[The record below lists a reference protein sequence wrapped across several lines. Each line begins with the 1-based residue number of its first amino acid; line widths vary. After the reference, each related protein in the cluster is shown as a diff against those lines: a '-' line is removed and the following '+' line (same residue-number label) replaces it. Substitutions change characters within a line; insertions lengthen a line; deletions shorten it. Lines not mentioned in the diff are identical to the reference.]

1 MWLISRPSS
10 PEMESAKKNLFP
22 FPLSNNASLVMGKK
36 NLMGEEWLIGIG
48 NSKYSL
54 LDSSESYKKLVSPSI
69 SLPELIKSLGT
80 PDR

>member
-1 MWLISRPSS
+1 
-10 PEMESAKKNLFP
+10 MESAKKNLFL

-48 NSKYSL
+48 NSKSSL
-54 LDSSESYKKLVSPSI
+54 LDSAESYKKLISPSI

-80 PDR
+80 PDH